1 MRHQS
6 HARETW
12 LRFGLV
18 LDVAVRLLV
27 LPEAE
32 GCSELSEIPL
42 RLPEGDAEFTFEG
55 TRASGAAVKVLNM
68 TISRA
73 YKASLCSQCP
83 EAAYA

>member
-18 LDVAVRLLV
+18 LVVGVRLLI

-32 GCSELSEIPL
+32 GCCKWPEMRL
-42 RLPEGDAEFTFEG
+42 RLPEGDAEFTSEG
-55 TRASGAAVKVLNM
+55 TGAAGAAVKVLNM
-68 TISRA
+68 TIGPA
-73 YKASLCSQCP
+73 
-83 EAAYA
+83 